1 MVIEMKKVKIKNRL
15 MIVLSVIVLCISVSG
30 CDLLPPPNSS
40 DVKSKNDY
48 QFLVSS
54 GEQDNTP
61 GRQAVTYTPKNYGE
75 VKAVWISYIELKT
88 LLLGKTEAEFTESIE
103 KAFQNAKNLGLNTV
117 VVHVRPYGDA
127 VYQSE
132 YFPWSAY
139 AKGFGENP
147 GYDPLQVMVTKAH
160 QLDLSIHAWVNPYRS
175 ITEEESK
182 IISNEYPF
190 SKWLHN
196 EKKGTNIVNL
206 SGRWFYNPGVEEVRK
221 LIVAGV
227 EEIVKYYPVDAIHFD
242 DYFYPTTDTEF
253 DKTLYQA
260 YIDEGGKLE
269 LDAWRR
275 ENVNTLL
282 RDTYTAIKKINDGVL
297 FGISPQA
304 NISNNFKNQYADV
317 IRWCST
323 PGYLDYICPQIYYNF
338 KSETTDFVKS
348 LTAWEALATHPA
360 IKLYIGIA
368 PYKIGRVDQWACTGA
383 SGGACTAPNDCG
395 AKGWMVNDP
404 GNSSILKQQY
414 EKIKKSERCS
424 GFFLYNY
431 QSLFSPED
439 DVKIQVES
447 EMKNLKSALNESSA
461 KG

>member
-1 MVIEMKKVKIKNRL
+1 MEMKKVEKRSSFLIF
-15 MIVLSVIVLCISVSG
+15 LSVVLFCLSIVG
-30 CDLLPPPNSS
+30 CDLLPSGSS
-40 DVKSKNDY
+40 SYISSKSDY

-54 GEQDNTP
+54 GEQKNTSD
-61 GRQAVTYTPKNYGE
+61 RQAITYTPKNYGE

-88 LLLGKTEAEFTESIE
+88 LLLGKTEAEFAESIE
-103 KAFQNAKNLGLNTV
+103 KAFQNVKDLGLNTV

-127 VYQSE
+127 VYQSD

-139 AKGFGENP
+139 AKGFGEDP
-147 GYDPLQVMVTKAH
+147 GYDPLTVMVTKAH
-160 QLDLSIHAWVNPYRS
+160 QLDLSFHAWVNPYRS
-175 ITEEESK
+175 VTEEESQK
-182 IISNEYPF
+182 ISNEYPF
-190 SKWLHN
+190 AKWLHN

-206 SGRWFYNPGVEEVRK
+206 SGRWFYNPGVEEVRQ

-253 DKTLYQA
+253 DQTLYQA
-260 YIDEGGKLE
+260 YLDEGGSLE

-282 RDTYTAIKKINDGVL
+282 RDTYVAIKKINDGVL

-317 IRWCST
+317 IRWCSS

-348 LTAWEALATHPA
+348 LTTWEALVTHPA

-383 SGGACTAPNDCG
+383 NGGTCSAPNDCG
-395 AKGWMVNDP
+395 AKGWMVSDP
-404 GNSSILKQQY
+404 SNSNILKQQY
-414 EKIKKSERCS
+414 ERIKKSERCS
-424 GFFLYNY
+424 GVFLYNY
-431 QSLFSPED
+431 QSLFLPEE
-439 DVKIQVES
+439 DVKTQVDS
-447 EMKNLKSALNESSA
+447 EIKNLKSVLTAS
-461 KG
+461 